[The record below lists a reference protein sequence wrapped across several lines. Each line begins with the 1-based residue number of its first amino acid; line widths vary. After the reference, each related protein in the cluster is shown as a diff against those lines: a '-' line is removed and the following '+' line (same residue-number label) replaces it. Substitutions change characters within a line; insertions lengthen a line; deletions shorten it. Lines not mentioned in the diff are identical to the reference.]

1 LFVGFNGFPNF
12 GEECPDVLLC
22 GFDEEFVIV
31 FAKVLPQEE
40 TISNC
45 VLVPNYLTTRQ
56 GFWLLLNYNLVF
68 DRLFGLNPYHVQ
80 LTQHTI

>member
-1 LFVGFNGFPNF
+1 
-12 GEECPDVLLC
+12 
-22 GFDEEFVIV
+22 
-31 FAKVLPQEE
+31 
-40 TISNC
+40 
-45 VLVPNYLTTRQ
+45 VLVPNYLTIRQ